1 LDIPLSASYTQSSD
15 GAENKPKKKT
25 DYKQTGDQ
33 NRELEMDEQLLFKTL
48 LNPGD

>member
-1 LDIPLSASYTQSSD
+1 MEQRSNQT
-15 GAENKPKKKT
+15 EKKT

-33 NRELEMDEQLLFKTL
+33 NRELEMDEQLLFKTH